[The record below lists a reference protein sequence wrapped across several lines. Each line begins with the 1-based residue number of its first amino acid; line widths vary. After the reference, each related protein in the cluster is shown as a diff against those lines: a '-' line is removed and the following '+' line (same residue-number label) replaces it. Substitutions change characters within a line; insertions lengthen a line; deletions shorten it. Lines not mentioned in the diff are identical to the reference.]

1 MLAAEL
7 ARMQQQEADTKAKQ
21 LEVKHELESHDN
33 TIKENQQRIRHW
45 KKEVSHIM
53 EFVKQNVNPLHR
65 LCELHKALR
74 YFSSLLK

>member
-1 MLAAEL
+1 MVAAEL

-45 KKEVSHIM
+45 KKEVSDIL
-53 EFVKQNVNPLHR
+53 EFMKQMLIPYIGFVSCTKHLNISLH
-65 LCELHKALR
+65 C
-74 YFSSLLK
+74 